1 MAGELSSLSTVTF
14 FRKICYTLAMH
25 QIQEALLKL
34 AGEKNLGQ
42 FTLREI
48 GAFIGEDSP
57 QKVKH
62 HIQQLQQKGLIKI
75 DKVKGTIQKTKQEW
89 EKGIAGVGRLLS
101 IPILGAV
108 NAGPAQIFA
117 DTNIEG
123 FLKVSSAL
131 LDNTPRDAQT
141 FLALKVVGPSMNRA
155 EINKKRIEDGDY
167 VIVDI
172 GDRNVKDGDIVLSI
186 IDGMANIKRFK
197 LDKNNGH
204 VVLMSESTKDFP
216 PIYIHENDNFLING
230 KVIQVIKKP
239 MFG

>member
-1 MAGELSSLSTVTF
+1 
-14 FRKICYTLAMH
+14 MH
-25 QIQEALLKL
+25 EIQEQLLKL

-42 FTLREI
+42 YTLREI
-48 GAFIGEDSP
+48 GAFIGETSP

-62 HIQQLQQKGLIKI
+62 HMTELQKKGLLKVDKAKGIIK
-75 DKVKGTIQKTKQEW
+75 KAKQEW
-89 EKGIAGVGRLLS
+89 EKSFSGEGMLLS

-131 LDNTPRDAQT
+131 LNPAPRNTQT

-172 GDRNVKDGDIVLSI
+172 ADRNVKDGDIVLSI
-186 IDGMANIKRFK
+186 IDGMANIKRFRH
-197 LDKNNGH
+197 DKENGH

-216 PIYIHENDNFLING
+216 PIFIHESDNFMING

-239 MFG
+239 RFA